1 MTSSPLPYAALLP
14 LEGVVRD
21 YSWGSATAIPQL
33 LGRPPTGAP
42 VAELWLGA
50 HPRGPAMIVGTR
62 RDLASVIAANPGQ
75 LLGPE
80 ILARF
85 GAELPFL
92 MKVIAPAK
100 ALSIQV
106 HPTRE
111 QAEAGFVAEEARGIP
126 RSDPRRNY
134 PDPNHKPEMV
144 CALTAFD
151 AFCGFRPTSGTL
163 RFLEALA
170 VPELAPFEAVLSAAD
185 GIRRT
190 FALLLDQEPDRAR
203 AIVDGLTRGCE
214 RLAAGGGEWSDNA
227 NAIVAVA
234 HEFPNDIG
242 VALVALLHYVR
253 LAPRE
258 VVFVEPGTVHCY
270 LGGLAVEVMASS
282 DNVLRGGLT
291 PKHVDVPELLAVA
304 NFTAMPRPV
313 RGPHV
318 IDEESWYDPSIPE
331 FQLSIHE
338 FSELTRIPP
347 AGPQVLLC
355 TQGEAYIT
363 VGREHRS
370 LPKGAAAFVA
380 AGHAL
385 QLVGRATVFRATTG
399 S

>member
-1 MTSSPLPYAALLP
+1 
-14 LEGVVRD
+14 
-21 YSWGSATAIPQL
+21 
-33 LGRPPTGAP
+33 
-42 VAELWLGA
+42 
-50 HPRGPAMIVGTR
+50 
-62 RDLASVIAANPGQ
+62 
-75 LLGPE
+75 
-80 ILARF
+80 
-85 GAELPFL
+85 
-92 MKVIAPAK
+92 
-100 ALSIQV
+100 
-106 HPTRE
+106 
-111 QAEAGFVAEEARGIP
+111 
-126 RSDPRRNY
+126 
-134 PDPNHKPEMV
+134 
-144 CALTAFD
+144 
-151 AFCGFRPTSGTL
+151 
-163 RFLEALA
+163 LA

-185 GIRRT
+185 GLRRA

-214 RLAAGGGEWSDNA
+214 RLSALGGEWSDNA
-227 NAIVAVA
+227 EAIVSVA
-234 HEFPNDIG
+234 HEFPSDIG
-242 VALVALLHYVR
+242 VALVALLNYVR
-253 LAPRE
+253 LAPRD
-258 VVFVEPGTVHCY
+258 VVFVPPGTVHCY

-304 NFTAMPRPV
+304 NFEAMPHPV

-338 FSELTRIPP
+338 FSDLTRIPP

-363 VGREHRS
+363 VDREHRS

>member
-1 MTSSPLPYAALLP
+1 
-14 LEGVVRD
+14 
-21 YSWGSATAIPQL
+21 
-33 LGRPPTGAP
+33 
-42 VAELWLGA
+42 
-50 HPRGPAMIVGTR
+50 
-62 RDLASVIAANPGQ
+62 
-75 LLGPE
+75 
-80 ILARF
+80 
-85 GAELPFL
+85 
-92 MKVIAPAK
+92 
-100 ALSIQV
+100 
-106 HPTRE
+106 
-111 QAEAGFVAEEARGIP
+111 
-126 RSDPRRNY
+126 
-134 PDPNHKPEMV
+134 
-144 CALTAFD
+144 
-151 AFCGFRPTSGTL
+151 
-163 RFLEALA
+163 
-170 VPELAPFEAVLSAAD
+170 
-185 GIRRT
+185 
-190 FALLLDQEPDRAR
+190 
-203 AIVDGLTRGCE
+203 
-214 RLAAGGGEWSDNA
+214 
-227 NAIVAVA
+227 
-234 HEFPNDIG
+234 